1 VSWKDLDRDQISV
14 SPSEVEAQRFG
25 RSMAR
30 VLVGHRVTWD
40 DDARRQFAAALDRD
54 EDVLVVR
61 WPSRLAECP
70 AMLVASGRDV
80 LPADSLIYW
89 QGPSELVAR
98 SATVD
103 ETTPEMRRPDQVDPV
118 ELAAA
123 VAAAFKG
130 YVNHYSANPLLDAE
144 LALEG
149 YVDWVARTLRADPSN
164 GAILVSD
171 ERVFAWGMWVV
182 DPDGDHL
189 EWMLAGVSPE
199 ARGRALY
206 GVLMAEAAQ
215 EALRRGVPRVVTSTQ
230 GANTGIQKVWAR
242 AGMLPMADTTTAH
255 LVRRGLLPSAGAHRP
270 D

>member
-1 VSWKDLDRDQISV
+1 MSWKDLDRDQISA
-14 SPSEVEAQRFG
+14 SPSEVESQRFG

-30 VLVGHRVTWD
+30 VVVGHRVTWD
-40 DDARRQFAAALDRD
+40 DEARGRFAAALDRD

-103 ETTPEMRRPDQVDPV
+103 ETTPEMLSPDQVDAD
-118 ELAAA
+118 ELASA
-123 VAAAFKG
+123 VAAAFRG
-130 YVNHYSANPLLDAE
+130 YVNHYSANPLLDAG
-144 LALEG
+144 LALDG
-149 YVDWVARTLRADPSN
+149 YVDWVARTLRADPEN
-164 GAILVSD
+164 GKVLVSD
-171 ERVFAWGMWVV
+171 GRVLAWGMWVV

-206 GVLMAEAAQ
+206 GVLMAEAAH

-255 LVRRGLLPSAGAHRP
+255 LVRRGLLAAAGSHRP